1 MRGFALALISVGLL
15 SIGIGFAKDP
25 PSFEE
30 RVTTCEKEIHG
41 LKLGMKALRDQIK
54 KLENK

>member
-1 MRGFALALISVGLL
+1 MRGFALALISIGLL

-25 PSFEE
+25 PTFEQ
-30 RVTTCEKEIHG
+30 RVATLEKEVHG